1 MKFYNKYHKN
11 CYEELRTYYP
21 FFYENVYEMQEI
33 LKTFG
38 ALSDD
43 LEAAIEQTFLN
54 NFILHADSDT
64 LKIWENIFNISYSD
78 NPPTEQRRRVIIGYI
93 SGEKH
98 IGEPEIR
105 SLFSTY
111 KSVLQDISLE
121 NGIVKIHAVGAVFDE
136 GNFFKTFLKIIPAHL
151 KPDITVQ
158 INRIAQNPAKP
169 FGGVFCFTRITPKL
183 INQEENQYV

>member
-1 MKFYNKYHKN
+1 MKFYDKYYKN

-21 FFYENVYEMQEI
+21 LFYENVYEMQEI

-38 ALSDD
+38 KLSDD
-43 LEAAIEQTFLN
+43 LEAVIEQTFLN
-54 NFILHADSDT
+54 NFILHADSET

-78 NPPTEQRRRVIIGYI
+78 NLPLEQRRRVVIGYI

-98 IGEPEIR
+98 IGEQEIR

-111 KSVLQDISLE
+111 KSVLQEISLE

-136 GNFFKTFLKIIPAHL
+136 RNFFKTFLKIIPAHL
-151 KPDITVQ
+151 TPYITVQ
-158 INRIAQNPAKP
+158 INRTVQNPAKP
-169 FGGVFCFTRITPKL
+169 LSGVFCFTRNTYKL
-183 INQEENQYV
+183 IK